1 MKTNPKV
8 FIGLEEVA
16 GYFGSL
22 KTGFLENGIYC
33 KFITL
38 SEHPFQYG
46 KEDKNIFSS
55 FIKKLNKISLP
66 SNRYS
71 KIIKNVLFSLSKFML
86 FLWVLFKFD
95 VIIYSFNSSFFSYK
109 ELPILK
115 FFNKKIIYVYLG
127 SDSRPPYFNGKVI
140 VPYLIKKIL
149 NGSMPPYFNGK
160 EINLNEINQIYN
172 MSKKVNETIKK
183 IEKYADYIIDYP
195 TQAHFHERDFIM
207 GLILGFPKDFKNKEE
222 IIEEEK
228 TKIRILHSPSSP
240 IIKGTFEIEESISNL
255 KKKGYEIDYIKILNK
270 SNAEVIEEIKQCDF
284 IVDQKYSDTPLAGFA
299 TEGAFFGKPSIVGSY
314 YCSEIHKDLEQK
326 DIPPSIFCLPEEL
339 EENIEKLIKD
349 SNYRYQKGKEIRE
362 FVAENW
368 NSKKV
373 ASKYLRIIKGEIP
386 KEWFYSPYN
395 ITYIHGVGISED
407 NLKKFLK
414 EYIYVFG
421 LKALFLDDKPS
432 LAKKIKDFVE

>member
-1 MKTNPKV
+1 MKTNPRV

-22 KTGFLENGIYC
+22 KTGFLESRIYC
-33 KFITL
+33 TFITL
-38 SEHPFQYG
+38 SKHPFQYG
-46 KEDKNIFSS
+46 KKDKNIFSS
-55 FIKKLNKISLP
+55 FIKKLNKIPPP

-86 FLWVLFKFD
+86 FLWVLFQFD

-127 SDSRPPYFNGKVI
+127 SDSRPPYFNGK
-140 VPYLIKKIL
+140 
-149 NGSMPPYFNGK
+149 
-160 EINLNEINQIYN
+160 EINSSEINKIYIK
-172 MSKKVNETIKK
+172 SKKKKKTIKK

-207 GLILGFPKDFKNKEE
+207 GLILGFPIDFKNKEE
-222 IIEEEK
+222 IIEEER

-255 KKKGYEIDYIKILNK
+255 KEKGYEIDYIKILNK

-284 IVDQKYSDTPLAGFA
+284 VVDQKYSDTPLAGFA
-299 TEGAFFGKPSIVGSY
+299 TEAAFFGKPSIVGSY

-326 DIPPSIFCLPEEL
+326 DIPPSIFCLPEKL

-362 FVAENW
+362 FVVENW
-368 NSKKV
+368 NSKEV

-386 KEWFYSPYN
+386 KEWFYSPHN
-395 ITYIHGVGISED
+395 ITYIHGVGIS
-407 NLKKFLK
+407 
-414 EYIYVFG
+414 
-421 LKALFLDDKPS
+421 ALDHITCP
-432 LAKKIKDFVE
+432 